1 MNNEQYDSALAIL
14 DEGLQTAGTENNAEE
29 IAARS
34 NQDHSTVPRVEINSN
49 LNVSQLRV
57 AIQMQR

>member
-34 NQDHSTVPRVEINSN
+34 NKYHSTVPRVEINSN